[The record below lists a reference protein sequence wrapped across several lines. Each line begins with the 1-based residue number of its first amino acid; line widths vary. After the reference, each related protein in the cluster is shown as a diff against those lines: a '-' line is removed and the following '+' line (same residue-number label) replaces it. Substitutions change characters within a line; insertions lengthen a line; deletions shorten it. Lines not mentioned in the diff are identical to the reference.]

1 MVHLTTSTSTLLS
14 SYPAK
19 FADVCVIF
27 LVFIFMP
34 QKLSFAADRCAETT
48 RDGLIIEKD
57 CNDLR
62 WTDGDVTINKEVTV
76 ASERL
81 YAVDANVPEYRH
93 YYNLT
98 NNGLIKSIDT
108 GLNNNSASFINVIN
122 LGTISG
128 ERSAITNS
136 GTIGAITNSGTIGSV
151 TNNESSV
158 IDAITNNE
166 RGVVGTITNLGTIS
180 TITNSGVM
188 STITNDERGVIST
201 ITNNERGFISGK
213 EGGKDYSLDL
223 QNRRYITI
231 VDNYGILQGSV
242 NLGISSLNI
251 YGSSARVE
259 GDVNGNGDV
268 SVMHGANFTT
278 EGNFSARSFT
288 NQGTLNLGHTIF
300 SDVANDGTLNLQAG
314 SSIAGNVTGAG
325 DVVVKSGATF
335 TTAGSFTD
343 SSFTNQGTLN
353 LGHSVSTGIANS
365 GTLNLQAGSSIA
377 GNVTGAGDVVV
388 KSGATFTTAGSFT
401 DSSFTNQGTLNLGHS
416 VSTGIANSGTL
427 NLQAGSSIA
436 GNVIGTGDVNVT
448 SASNFTSGGSF
459 DVHSFGV
466 ADTAIFNMN
475 NSITVSNAFTNAG
488 RLVLSS
494 SQAVV
499 GNYNQTS
506 TGVIQIALDGSTF
519 SKLSVTSI
527 ATFTGYSLLSIVIK
541 PGSEP
546 ISGHTYGS
554 ILSASSIAGVTS
566 LSSKVFIENPSESY
580 KYTIVQNGN
589 NLDLIV
595 DSDLTPAVNSID
607 PPRANQA
614 NSLIQLA
621 MITTQAVRDRLN
633 WMSGSA
639 YQGTTV
645 DNRLW
650 ITPYT
655 SWGRQNDDV
664 AAYKQKISG
673 VIIGGDK
680 PLNDNF
686 YVGGSFAIGGSS
698 LKGTEA
704 ISHENFSAKN
714 YQAILYSKYSF
725 ADSWHL
731 KNYLMAGINKSDLSR
746 YDVTL
751 ASDANASLTG
761 YYAGVNVS
769 LEKEFQVSEKQKI
782 IPTIGLNYVS
792 SLINKYKD
800 SLDSV
805 YERQTAKS
813 LVYSI
818 GGMYQY
824 SFDASDRFQLN
835 YERGYDP
842 LAKQGILNSTN
853 DDHQQY
859 KLFGAVTGHQNQN
872 VGVNYH
878 RTIKPNSFLDF
889 DYHVMTSTNYKAEMV
904 SASFHYMF

>member
-377 GNVTGAGDVVV
+377 GNV
-388 KSGATFTTAGSFT
+388 
-401 DSSFTNQGTLNLGHS
+401 
-416 VSTGIANSGTL
+416 
-427 NLQAGSSIA
+427 
-436 GNVIGTGDVNVT
+436 IGTGDVNVT

-686 YVGGSFAIGGSS
+686 YVGGSFAICGSS